1 MRIETFGK
9 DVEVTPALKEYVET
23 KFKRPGNHFVG
34 EHCETRV
41 TLKLQK
47 NEHHV
52 DATVNIPGQT
62 LHAEANGQT
71 MYAAIDILADKV
83 DRLLTSEK
91 EKKQQK
97 KQAHVPLPLGDNDG

>member
-9 DVEVTPALKEYVET
+9 DVEVTPALEKYVAD
-23 KFKRPGNHFVG
+23 KLARPGKHFVG

-41 TLKLQK
+41 TLRLEK

-52 DATVNIPGQT
+52 DATVKIPGHT
-62 LHAEANGQT
+62 LHADASGQT

-97 KQAHVPLPLGDNDG
+97 KQQHVPLPLGDNED